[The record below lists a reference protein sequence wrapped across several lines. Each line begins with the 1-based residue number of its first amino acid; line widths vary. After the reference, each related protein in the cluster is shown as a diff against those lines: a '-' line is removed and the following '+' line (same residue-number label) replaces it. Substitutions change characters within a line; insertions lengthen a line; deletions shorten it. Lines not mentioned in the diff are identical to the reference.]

1 MITVGIISK
10 PEHTRGLKAALAKT
24 GKYTPVLL
32 GADPGRVSVPT
43 AVEAV
48 VCRMRSVSHDAGD
61 VALSLHRVRADLPVI
76 FTNGSSRAIQQ
87 LNEIFYPN
95 TEEPMNTIQG
105 LRWLTDNFFFAPGM
119 RRMSKDQ
126 CLTLYRMVADR
137 AGAHK
142 LIQPTEW
149 TLVEEALDGIYRT
162 KLTSTQTACS
172 EIRLAA
178 RMPSGL
184 PPRLIERSFHTVI
197 EPNRKR
203 SKFQKVT
210 YYCMFSLSRPWS
222 HAMAK
227 EGVLE
232 QCWADLTGHEVFSDV
247 DEANAHCRFLL
258 EQEKLTEAERALA
271 AKQEAQLVAAVAA
284 NDQSQT
290 IRGVERAAEAT
301 GESTYNV
308 KQCLALLKAMKGA
321 FDSSPFAETWSLL
334 CPTREETSFGTP
346 PWTWRDPEH
355 VRQFVKVME
364 TLRHADAFDCWLRA
378 AASWKVLEID
388 CMETL
393 EGWGYP
399 VEWPEESVGIA
410 IRDAIRADKPAPA
423 PVPVP
428 ALVPAPEPSD
438 TELQTLIGMVKDALR
453 RAGKVEYVLD
463 GVHMSCM
470 PVHWSSPWHACASD
484 PWQGEPPGEASTQ
497 LSAVTCPDCLNSEQ
511 FTQAKWILNNCGD
524 EQ

>member
-1 MITVGIISK
+1 
-10 PEHTRGLKAALAKT
+10 
-24 GKYTPVLL
+24 
-32 GADPGRVSVPT
+32 
-43 AVEAV
+43 
-48 VCRMRSVSHDAGD
+48 MRSVSHDAGD

-178 RMPSGL
+178 RMPRLAARMPSGL

-247 DEANAHCRFLL
+247 R
-258 EQEKLTEAERALA
+258 T
-271 AKQEAQLVAAVAA
+271 VASSW
-284 NDQSQT
+284 N
-290 IRGVERAAEAT
+290 R
-301 GESTYNV
+301 
-308 KQCLALLKAMKGA
+308 K
-321 FDSSPFAETWSLL
+321 SSPRPSARSPQNRKHSWSLL
-334 CPTREETSFGTP
+334 SLRMTRAKPFAALS
-346 PWTWRDPEH
+346 
-355 VRQFVKVME
+355 VRQR
-364 TLRHADAFDCWLRA
+364 LPGRA
-378 AASWKVLEID
+378 PTTSSSASL
-388 CMETL
+388 
-393 EGWGYP
+393 YSRP
-399 VEWPEESVGIA
+399 
-410 IRDAIRADKPAPA
+410 
-423 PVPVP
+423 
-428 ALVPAPEPSD
+428 
-438 TELQTLIGMVKDALR
+438 
-453 RAGKVEYVLD
+453 
-463 GVHMSCM
+463 
-470 PVHWSSPWHACASD
+470 
-484 PWQGEPPGEASTQ
+484 
-497 LSAVTCPDCLNSEQ
+497 
-511 FTQAKWILNNCGD
+511 
-524 EQ
+524 

>member
-1 MITVGIISK
+1 
-10 PEHTRGLKAALAKT
+10 
-24 GKYTPVLL
+24 
-32 GADPGRVSVPT
+32 
-43 AVEAV
+43 
-48 VCRMRSVSHDAGD
+48 
-61 VALSLHRVRADLPVI
+61 
-76 FTNGSSRAIQQ
+76 
-87 LNEIFYPN
+87 
-95 TEEPMNTIQG
+95 
-105 LRWLTDNFFFAPGM
+105 
-119 RRMSKDQ
+119 
-126 CLTLYRMVADR
+126 
-137 AGAHK
+137 
-142 LIQPTEW
+142 
-149 TLVEEALDGIYRT
+149 VEEALDGIYRT

-247 DEANAHCRFLL
+247 FLL

-334 CPTREETSFGTP
+334 CPTREETTP
-346 PWTWRDPEH
+346 ST
-355 VRQFVKVME
+355 
-364 TLRHADAFDCWLRA
+364 
-378 AASWKVLEID
+378 
-388 CMETL
+388 
-393 EGWGYP
+393 
-399 VEWPEESVGIA
+399 SV
-410 IRDAIRADKPAPA
+410 
-423 PVPVP
+423 
-428 ALVPAPEPSD
+428 
-438 TELQTLIGMVKDALR
+438 
-453 RAGKVEYVLD
+453 
-463 GVHMSCM
+463 
-470 PVHWSSPWHACASD
+470 SS
-484 PWQGEPPGEASTQ
+484 
-497 LSAVTCPDCLNSEQ
+497 
-511 FTQAKWILNNCGD
+511 
-524 EQ
+524 